1 LYVDE
6 GVPALLVDSLPI
18 GDDTR
23 LQVVLVQ
30 REGKALVSR
39 RGLDTRNGLNT
50 LNRLAVKEGRL
61 LDAVVA

>member
-1 LYVDE
+1 LYVNE

-23 LQVVLVQ
+23 LPVVLVQ